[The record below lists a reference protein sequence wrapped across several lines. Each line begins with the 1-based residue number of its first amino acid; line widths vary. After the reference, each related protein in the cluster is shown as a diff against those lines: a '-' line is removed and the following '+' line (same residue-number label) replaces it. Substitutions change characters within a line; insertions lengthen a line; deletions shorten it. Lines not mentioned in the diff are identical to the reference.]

1 VDLDH
6 KATGDLARMAVWSQ
20 DSLGYAREHGQWKL
34 IRPLEAV
41 RAEVRLEDALLTAGG
56 APGLRMRD
64 LLQER
69 EGHA

>member
-20 DSLGYAREHGQWKL
+20 EWKL
-34 IRPLEAV
+34 IGLLEAV
-41 RAEVRLEDALLTAGG
+41 RAEVRLEDALLTVGG
-56 APGLRMRD
+56 APGLRMKD